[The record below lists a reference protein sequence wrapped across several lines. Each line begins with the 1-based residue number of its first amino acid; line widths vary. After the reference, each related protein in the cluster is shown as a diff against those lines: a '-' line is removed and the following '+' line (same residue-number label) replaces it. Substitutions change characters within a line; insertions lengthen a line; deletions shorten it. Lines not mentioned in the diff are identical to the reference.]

1 MTSAKLF
8 YFLLDNR
15 YAYYY
20 LPINKSLRGRARRPY
35 TWSRVPVW
43 FLNITINAEGPLMEK
58 TANKPEQKEII
69 HLAGELCYD
78 VCMEVRKATASQMA
92 AIVKSL
98 PNSAVPGK
106 FVGLD

>member
-1 MTSAKLF
+1 
-8 YFLLDNR
+8 
-15 YAYYY
+15 
-20 LPINKSLRGRARRPY
+20 
-35 TWSRVPVW
+35 
-43 FLNITINAEGPLMEK
+43 MEK